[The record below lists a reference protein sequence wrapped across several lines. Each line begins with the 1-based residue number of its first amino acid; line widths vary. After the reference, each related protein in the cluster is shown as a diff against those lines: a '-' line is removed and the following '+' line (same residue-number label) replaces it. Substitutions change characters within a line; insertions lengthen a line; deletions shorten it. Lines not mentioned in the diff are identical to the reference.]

1 MSSKIVCGIL
11 PCIVSIEF
19 AVKLATS
26 RTPFWGHGVE
36 TVSKFRVRSKSFHDL
51 GFHVFCFPHPGPNIG
66 WWDRLPACLLGMTGK
81 MPVATKSFSLSAITF
96 ENRYK
101 KLFLHF

>member
-1 MSSKIVCGIL
+1 MWVPLLAC
-11 PCIVSIEF
+11 P
-19 AVKLATS
+19 AVRLRSEKDLNNDDRKS
-26 RTPFWGHGVE
+26 RESRDSASQQWHPTP
-36 TVSKFRVRSKSFHDL
+36 D
-51 GFHVFCFPHPGPNIG
+51 IG